1 MTAAAYLQANY
12 EFLKD
17 NLDPDVAQAVYE
29 ADVITDSD
37 LLEVKKRQ
45 RDSPTEATR
54 YLLGRIKVKG
64 ELNVEDFLG
73 VLRKHRISKQVMKTA
88 DEAWK
93 KPGRGHAG
101 GEVPEKVVEI
111 PEKAPEL
118 ERKRPRKRSQAGRG
132 ADADPT
138 SPGQL
143 SREERRRQ
151 RKEKRRKASESG
163 PGEHQE
169 TGKAVTQF
177 SSN

>member
-17 NLDPDVAQAVYE
+17 NLDPDVAQAVYD

-45 RDSPTEATR
+45 RDSPTDATR

-73 VLRKHRISKQVMKTA
+73 VLRKHRVSKQVMKTA

-101 GEVPEKVVEI
+101 GKVPEKVEI

-118 ERKRPRKRSQAGRG
+118 ERKRPRKRSDRG
-132 ADADPT
+132 ADADPA

-151 RKEKRRKASESG
+151 RKEKKKKLKASESG

-169 TGKAVTQF
+169 TGKAVPQF